1 MLLIVWQFRPA
12 PGREAEFVHA
22 YGTDGPWVALFRKAS
37 GYRESVLAQDASDP
51 ERFLTLDA
59 EPSRNGRVRFKLIGS
74 WYDDVVVVA
83 IVSPLGSEAIDIVS
97 VRPANKSERALYDI
111 H

>member
-1 MLLIVWQFRPA
+1 MWGEPKRQANLKKHGFDLAAFE
-12 PGREAEFVHA
+12 EAFS
-22 YGTDGPWVALFRKAS
+22 F
-37 GYRESVLAQDASDP
+37 

-59 EPSRNGRVRFKLIGS
+59 EPSKTGRVRFKLIGS